1 MSQEDQP
8 EPNRSSLLHPASSAE
23 SVLHPASS
31 AGSLLH
37 PASSAG
43 SLLHPAFSAG
53 PEAEQPYRVKLEVFE
68 GPLDLLLHL
77 IEKQELDITK
87 VSLVA
92 VTDQYLEYISHVEG
106 INADNLA
113 DFLVVAAKLLLIKS
127 RALLPAPPAS
137 VSEEEED
144 VGDELARQLRE
155 YKLFKE
161 LAQQLRSREE
171 LGLRA
176 YLRLAAL
183 PDLER
188 KLDPTGVSLEDLLA
202 AAREALELHAPLS
215 PVNGVVAP
223 LTISIADRI
232 RHIESLLTRKG
243 SFSFHRMLRRAK
255 SRPEIIV
262 TFLALLELIKARRI
276 QVQQEKLFGE
286 IWVSRP
292 EEAAPPVPQQA

>member
-1 MSQEDQP
+1 
-8 EPNRSSLLHPASSAE
+8 LAG
-23 SVLHPASS
+23 S
-31 AGSLLH
+31 AGL
-37 PASSAG
+37 
-43 SLLHPAFSAG
+43 
-53 PEAEQPYRVKLEVFE
+53 EAEQPYRVKLEVFE
-68 GPLDLLLHL
+68 GPLDLLLRL

-92 VTDQYLEYISHVEG
+92 VTDQYLEYISHAEG

-127 RALLPAPPAS
+127 RALLPAPPVS

-161 LAQQLRSREE
+161 LAQQLRAREE

-188 KLDPTGVSLEDLLA
+188 KLDPSGVSLEDLLA
-202 AAREALELHAPLS
+202 AAREALALRAPAD
-215 PVNGVVAP
+215 PVNGVVSP
-223 LTISIADRI
+223 VTISITDRI
-232 RHIESLLTRKG
+232 RHIESLLARKG
-243 SFSFHRMLRRAK
+243 TFSFHRLLRRAR

-262 TFLALLELIKARRI
+262 TFLALLELIKARR
-276 QVQQEKLFGE
+276 VRVEQEKLFGE

-292 EEAAPPVPQQA
+292 EEAPPPIPQQA

>member
-1 MSQEDQP
+1 MSQKAP
-8 EPNRSSLLHPASSAE
+8 PSPNVR

-31 AGSLLH
+31 AGLD
-37 PASSAG
+37 
-43 SLLHPAFSAG
+43 
-53 PEAEQPYRVKLEVFE
+53 AEQPYHVRLEVFE

-92 VTDQYLEYISHVEG
+92 VTDQYLDYISHVEG

-137 VSEEEED
+137 ISEEEED

-161 LAQQLRSREE
+161 LARQLRSREE

-183 PDLER
+183 PDLEK
-188 KLDPTGVSLEDLLA
+188 KLDPDGVSLEDLLA
-202 AAREALELHAPLS
+202 AAREALELHAPAS

-232 RHIESLLTRKG
+232 RRIESLLTKKG
-243 SFSFHRMLRRAK
+243 SFSFQRLMRRAK

-292 EEAAPPVPQQA
+292 AETAAPVPQQA

>member
-1 MSQEDQP
+1 MSQEAHTSPQ
-8 EPNRSSLLHPASSAE
+8 
-23 SVLHPASS
+23 
-31 AGSLLH
+31 GS
-37 PASSAG
+37 
-43 SLLHPAFSAG
+43 
-53 PEAEQPYRVKLEVFE
+53 PEAVQPYQVKLEVFE

-92 VTDQYLEYISHVEG
+92 VTDQYLDYISHAQD

-127 RALLPAPPAS
+127 RALLPAPPAPMG
-137 VSEEEED
+137 EEEED

-161 LAQQLRSREE
+161 LAQQLRAREE

-188 KLDPTGVSLEDLLA
+188 KLDMTGVSLEDLLA
-202 AAREALELHAPLS
+202 AARETLALQAPAGT
-215 PVNGVVAP
+215 VDGVVAP
-223 LTISIADRI
+223 VMISIADRI
-232 RHIESLLTRKG
+232 QQIESLLKRRG
-243 SFSFHRMLRRAK
+243 SFSFHRLLRRAK

-262 TFLALLELIKARRI
+262 TFLALLELIKARRLR
-276 QVQQEKLFGE
+276 VEQEKLFGE
-286 IWVSRP
+286 IWVSRA
-292 EEAAPPVPQQA
+292 EEAPPIPQQA

>member
-1 MSQEDQP
+1 MSQQAHT
-8 EPNRSSLLHPASSAE
+8 SSDGQSPLHP
-23 SVLHPASS
+23 P
-31 AGSLLH
+31 
-37 PASSAG
+37 
-43 SLLHPAFSAG
+43 FSAG
-53 PEAEQPYRVKLEVFE
+53 LDAQQPYHVKLEVFE

-77 IEKQELDITK
+77 IETQELDITK

-92 VTDQYLEYISHVEG
+92 VTDQYLEYIGHVER

-127 RALLPAPPAS
+127 RALLPAPPAP
-137 VSEEEED
+137 VGEEEED

-161 LAQQLRSREE
+161 LAQQLRTREE

-176 YLRLAAL
+176 YLRLATL
-183 PDLER
+183 PEVEK
-188 KLDPTGVSLEDLLA
+188 KLDPSGASLEDLLA
-202 AAREALELHAPLS
+202 AAREALEAHAPPG

-232 RHIESLLTRKG
+232 RHIESLLTKKG
-243 SFSFHRMLRRAK
+243 TVSFHRLLRRAR
-255 SRPEIIV
+255 SRSEIIV
-262 TFLALLELIKARRI
+262 TFLALLELIKARRA

-292 EEAAPPVPQQA
+292 EEAAAQVPQQA

>member
-1 MSQEDQP
+1 MSREAQTSPQSP
-8 EPNRSSLLHPASSAE
+8 VA
-23 SVLHPASS
+23 
-31 AGSLLH
+31 
-37 PASSAG
+37 
-43 SLLHPAFSAG
+43 
-53 PEAEQPYRVKLEVFE
+53 AEQPYRVKLEVFE

-87 VSLVA
+87 VSLVS
-92 VTDQYLEYISHVEG
+92 VTDQYLEYISHAEA

-137 VSEEEED
+137 LAEEEED

-161 LAQQLRSREE
+161 LAQQLRAREE

-176 YLRLAAL
+176 YLRLATL
-183 PDLER
+183 PDLE
-188 KLDPTGVSLEDLLA
+188 KTLEPNEVSLEDLLN
-202 AAREALELHAPLS
+202 AAREAFALQAPAA
-215 PVNGVVAP
+215 PVNGVVKP
-223 LTISIADRI
+223 VTISIADRI
-232 RHIESLLTRKG
+232 RHIETLLNRKG
-243 SFSFHRMLRRAK
+243 SFSFQYLLRRAR

-262 TFLALLELIKARRI
+262 TFLALLELIKGRRV
-276 QVQQEKLFGE
+276 QVQQDKLFGE

-292 EEAAPPVPQQA
+292 EAAVPPVPQQA

>member
-1 MSQEDQP
+1 MSQEAQP
-8 EPNRSSLLHPASSAE
+8 SPGAW
-23 SVLHPASS
+23 
-31 AGSLLH
+31 
-37 PASSAG
+37 
-43 SLLHPAFSAG
+43 
-53 PEAEQPYRVKLEVFE
+53 PEAEQPYHVKLEVFE

-92 VTDQYLEYISHVEG
+92 VTEQYLDYISHVEG

-127 RALLPAPPAS
+127 RALLPAPPPS

-183 PDLER
+183 PDLEK
-188 KLDPTGVSLEDLLA
+188 KLDPTGVSLGDLLA
-202 AAREALELHAPLS
+202 AAREALELRAPAS

-223 LTISIADRI
+223 LTISITGRI
-232 RHIESLLTRKG
+232 RHIESLLTKKG
-243 SFSFHRMLRRAK
+243 SFSFQRLLRRAK

-276 QVQQEKLFGE
+276 QVKQEKLFGE

-292 EEAAPPVPQQA
+292 EEAPPPVPQQA

>member
-1 MSQEDQP
+1 MSQEAQP
-8 EPNRSSLLHPASSAE
+8 TTGNVAA
-23 SVLHPASS
+23 
-31 AGSLLH
+31 
-37 PASSAG
+37 
-43 SLLHPAFSAG
+43 
-53 PEAEQPYRVKLEVFE
+53 AEQPYQVKLEVFE

-92 VTDQYLEYISHVEG
+92 VTDQYLEYISHAEA
-106 INADNLA
+106 INADSLA

-137 VSEEEED
+137 LAEEEED

-161 LAQQLRSREE
+161 LAQQLRAREE

-176 YLRLAAL
+176 YLRLASL

-188 KLDPTGVSLEDLLA
+188 KLDPNEVSLEDLLA
-202 AAREALELHAPLS
+202 AAREAFALQAPAA
-215 PVNGVVAP
+215 PVNGVIKPVTV
-223 LTISIADRI
+223 TIVDRI

-243 SFSFHRMLRRAK
+243 SFSFQRLLRRAR

-262 TFLALLELIKARRI
+262 TFLALLELIKGRRV
-276 QVQQEKLFGE
+276 QVQQDTLFGE
-286 IWVSRP
+286 IWVSRAETATPP
-292 EEAAPPVPQQA
+292 EPQQA